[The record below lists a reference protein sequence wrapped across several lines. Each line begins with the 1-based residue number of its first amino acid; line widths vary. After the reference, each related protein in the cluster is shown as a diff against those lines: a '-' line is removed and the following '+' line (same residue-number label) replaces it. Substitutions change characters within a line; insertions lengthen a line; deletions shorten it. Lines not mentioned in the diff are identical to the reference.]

1 MAVLGCSLGGVNSKF
16 SVGGTLSLVRWMHL
30 DDRQSSFCKGGIFGL
45 HPPVCRHR
53 DFVEETNVLAYLPS
67 YPKSPTSEVFDEQE
81 MLHDGSAIFVLSEVG
96 LHRDHATCNRV
107 ATRFE
112 FLFHD
117 FGERDT

>member
-1 MAVLGCSLGGVNSKF
+1 MAVLGCSLGCVNSKF

-30 DDRQSSFCKGGIFGL
+30 DDRQSSFCEARILGFH
-45 HPPVCRHR
+45 HPMCRHG
-53 DFVEETNVLAYLPS
+53 DFVEEADVLAECPA
-67 YPKSPTSEVFDEQE
+67 YPESPTSEVFDEQE
-81 MLHDGSAIFVLSEVG
+81 MLHDRSKVLVLSKVR
-96 LHRDHATCNRV
+96 LHRDHATCDLV